1 MFRRHRYLIS
11 GCQFYPVDSG
21 MFVTASMDQE
31 VRLWDSETMRVVD
44 KYKNE
49 AAILDVHW
57 GMPNMN
63 GLIAIALGSSCV
75 RLIDPRF
82 VMCKIQ

>member
-1 MFRRHRYLIS
+1 MNVFRRHRYLIS

-31 VRLWDSETMRVVD
+31 VRLWDSESMRVID

-49 AAILDVHW
+49 TAILDSHW
-57 GMPNMN
+57 GMPNSS

-75 RLIDPRF
+75 RLIDPR
-82 VMCKIQ
+82 

>member
-1 MFRRHRYLIS
+1 MIS
-11 GCQFYPVDSG
+11 GCQFYPIDSG
-21 MFVTASMDQE
+21 MFFTSSMDQE
-31 VRLWDSETMRVVD
+31 VRLWDSECMRVVD

-49 AAILDVHW
+49 SAILDSHW
-57 GMPNMN
+57 GIIPNGT

-82 VMCKIQ
+82 EILFR